1 MALAAAGE
9 APLAR
14 ESNAELDSILG
25 HTPLKENEGGW
36 SGSGGYGY
44 SGMGQ
49 NFSGAPYGRPSHEE
63 WELSNSRFEPYNQPP
78 QPRVYNEP
86 PGNITPTYRQDG
98 SSSNHGE
105 YRQHRSTDINPYPQS
120 DSYRTPTQQ
129 TYPIQPSTNQQPENR
144 SLSSPPR
151 KVDTDAPSTGLHTV
165 GVSLTDP
172 GPTNPGLAV
181 NSRHISKRSVEV
193 VSGHGIGRSFRA
205 SVEGGNEYSS

>member
-1 MALAAAGE
+1 MALAAAGG

-14 ESNAELDSILG
+14 ESNPELDSILG

-36 SGSGGYGY
+36 SGGGGYGY
-44 SGMGQ
+44 SGTGQ
-49 NFSGAPYGRPSHEE
+49 NFSGARYGRPSHEE

-78 QPRVYNEP
+78 QLRVYNESS
-86 PGNITPTYRQDG
+86 GNITPTY
-98 SSSNHGE
+98 
-105 YRQHRSTDINPYPQS
+105 
-120 DSYRTPTQQ
+120 
-129 TYPIQPSTNQQPENR
+129 TNQQPEDR